1 MSEPPR
7 ASPGGALSP
16 ARALRRER
24 EADWLRLEGLL
35 DRLERGSARGLSDA
49 DLLAVPV
56 LYRSALSSLSV
67 ARATVLDAALVDYLE
82 ALSTRAFLVVY
93 GARTPLAARL
103 GGFFAEGW
111 PRAARALGP
120 ETLAAGLFLLAG
132 AAAGFS
138 MVRADPAWFY
148 GFVPAGLAGGRD
160 PSAPVEALRGALGPS
175 RGTEG
180 LPLFATF
187 LFTHNAQVAI
197 LCFALGFALC
207 VPTAF
212 LLAYSGGTVG
222 ALLAVYAAHGL
233 GLDLGGWLLVHGVT
247 ELLALALAA
256 AGGFHVGRA
265 VASPG
270 RLGRLDAAA
279 AAGRRA
285 AVLLAGAF
293 VMLLCAGFLEGIVRQ
308 TVTGTGARYAIAAAT
323 ALFWGAYL
331 YAPRRGGGG

>member
-1 MSEPPR
+1 MT
-7 ASPGGALSP
+7 ATGP

-35 DRLERGSARGLSDA
+35 DRLERRSARRLSDEE
-49 DLLAVPV
+49 LLAIPV

-82 ALSTRAFLVVY
+82 ALSTRAYFVVY
-93 GARTPLAARL
+93 GARASLASRV
-103 GGFFAEGW
+103 GRFFAVDW

-120 ETLAAGLFLLAG
+120 ETLAAAGLMLVGALAG
-132 AAAGFS
+132 YL
-138 MVRADPAWFY
+138 MVRADAGWFY

-160 PSAPVEALRGALGPS
+160 PSASTDTLREALGGAKD
-175 RGTEG
+175 TEG
-180 LPLFATF
+180 LPAFASF

-207 VPTAF
+207 LPTAF
-212 LLAYSGGTVG
+212 LLAYSGGTIG
-222 ALLAVYAAHGL
+222 ALGEVYAARGL

-247 ELLALALAA
+247 ELLAVSLAGA
-256 AGGFHVGRA
+256 AGFHIGRA

-285 AVLLAGAF
+285 ATLLAGAF
-293 VMLLCAGFLEGIVRQ
+293 VMLLCAGLLEGIVRQ
-308 TVTGTGARYAIAAAT
+308 TVTGTGWRYAIAGAT
-323 ALFWGAYL
+323 ALFWGLYL
-331 YAPRRGGGG
+331 YAPRRRGGA